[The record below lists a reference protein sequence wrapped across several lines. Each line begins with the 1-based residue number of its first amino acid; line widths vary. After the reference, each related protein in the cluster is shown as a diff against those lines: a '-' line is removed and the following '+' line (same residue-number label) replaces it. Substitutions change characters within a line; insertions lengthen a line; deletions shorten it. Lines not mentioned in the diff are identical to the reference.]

1 MGAVLEGKVK
11 SITNFGAFIAL
22 PENKTG
28 MVHISEIANAY
39 VSDIRQH
46 LTEGQDVKVMVI
58 NLDGGKVNLSI
69 KRLEP
74 KPQAPARPNFRRE
87 GGEGRPERPD
97 RGNFRRENNAPQQQR
112 TAPVRAAAPVP
123 PPAPKTKDQ
132 QFEDMMKAFMS
143 ESDSKLSGIIEDLD
157 FSVRT
162 YNCLKRAQINT
173 VGDLVAK
180 TMDEMIK
187 VRNLGKKSLEEIIE
201 KLDEMGLHL
210 KDQAD

>member
-1 MGAVLEGKVK
+1 MELTVGAIVEGKIK
-11 SITNFGAFIAL
+11 TITNFGAFVAL

-58 NLDGGKVNLSI
+58 NLDPNGKVNLSI

-74 KPQAPARPNFRRE
+74 RPQNTGRPNFRRE

-97 RGNFRRENNAPQQQR
+97 RGNFRRDNNSAPQR
-112 TAPVRAAAPVP
+112 PAPVRAAAPVP

-143 ESDSKLSGIIEDLD
+143 ESDSKLSGMRADH
-157 FSVRT
+157 RT
-162 YNCLKRAQINT
+162 
-173 VGDLVAK
+173 
-180 TMDEMIK
+180 
-187 VRNLGKKSLEEIIE
+187 KSRRR
-201 KLDEMGLHL
+201 
-210 KDQAD
+210 